1 MKKLQAKT
9 HTYKQPMALPQ
20 ALGQDRQIFN
30 MSNDEKEL
38 EDLLTEVDILKHNV
52 FELNSQLYNAYK
64 RIKELRDIVDKNN
77 TLN

>member
-1 MKKLQAKT
+1 
-9 HTYKQPMALPQ
+9 
-20 ALGQDRQIFN
+20 

-38 EDLLTEVDILKHNV
+38 ENLLTEVDILKHNV

-64 RIKELRDIVDKNN
+64 RIKELREIVDKNN